1 MKSLAPQQRIA
12 PASLK
17 SVAPVRWKRF
27 ARSRRNC
34 TASPTLIG
42 SGAMRRIRSL
52 SSVAVPDLGENGGG
66 EKWRWVSK
74 PKPQTPWPSASGYEG
89 E

>member
-1 MKSLAPQQRIA
+1 MKTFAPQQLLA
-12 PASLK
+12 PASLN
-17 SVAPVRWKRF
+17 SVAPVLPKRC

-42 SGAMRRIRSL
+42 SGAMRRIKSL

-66 EKWRWVSK
+66 EKMAVGF
-74 PKPQTPWPSASGYEG
+74 QT
-89 E
+89 